1 MRGRNR
7 LGTWMGSVLGVAAG
21 LSASVREAGATWS
34 IIIIDVRTG
43 EVAAASATCL
53 TGFDLQ
59 ANTPVLLT
67 GVGAATAQSFVDAT
81 GLNRTYIRD
90 RLLAGDTMD
99 AILAG
104 LAVRDSGHQT
114 RQYGIADVRGG
125 TLTFSGTG
133 AGLWAG
139 GRTGRVGD
147 LVYAVQG
154 NVLTGPPVVDLAVA
168 AIESTPG
175 DIAAKLMAGME
186 AARSMGGDGRC
197 SCSPNDADGCG
208 SPPPS
213 FVKSADIAYMLI
225 ARAGDV
231 WSCRAA
237 YRTQSGATG
246 LVVFDA
252 DGDSKPEVFMGAV
265 GTPPGLITLLN
276 TSLAETVSFSDPL
289 FSPGGGALRGL
300 TTIDADGDGLTD
312 LAGCLGATDRVVY
325 LRRNP
330 GGGPPSFSTAGAFTV
345 GDNPGPIVS
354 TDLGGTGGADLVTLN
369 LGSSDVSVL
378 RGAGD
383 GTFAPQERFAVPTAG
398 LGIAAGDVNGDGDA
412 DVVTI
417 HAGNT
422 RVLHALLGAGQGGL
436 TAQVV
441 RSSLP
446 FAPSVLLVRD
456 ISGDGRA
463 DIVYG
468 GATTLVVVRDMS
480 NPALDVVLTGPGVLT
495 GLDAADMDGDGVT
508 DLVAAGNGGR
518 LWVLRGLGGGAFAPG
533 VQWLTGFTPGRIAAR
548 DFDADGDVDVV
559 YTAGGVVVTMTNVA
573 GAGRMP
579 EFENAGCASGSGF
592 MEFNVANQNRSDPD
606 PVLQLRGL
614 YDAWRD
620 QLVGVPDAVQSSAE
634 WLPREEVP
642 ADGRTERTLRVT
654 LRDWSGLVPQGGWAV
669 SASRLGGAGGVDA
682 AVLGVSQVGQGV
694 YDLTVRAGRG
704 CGPADFE
711 VRAQA
716 EGRTIILMPSP
727 VLVHVS
733 AADVN
738 DDGFVDF
745 FDYDVYVAD
754 FEAGNLRADV
764 SGDGRVTLDDYEEF
778 VRGFE
783 RGC

>member
-1 MRGRNR
+1 
-7 LGTWMGSVLGVAAG
+7 LFSVIAG
-21 LSASVREAGATWS
+21 LSVGLREAGATWS

-59 ANTPVLLT
+59 ANTPVMLT
-67 GVGAATAQSFVDAT
+67 GVGAATAQSFVDST
-81 GLNRTYIRD
+81 GQNRTYIRD

-168 AIESTPG
+168 AIETTPG

-186 AARSMGGDGRC
+186 AARLMGGDGRC

-252 DGDSKPEVFMGAV
+252 DGDAKPEVYMGAV
-265 GTPPGLITLLN
+265 GTPPGLLTLTN
-276 TSLAETVSFSDPL
+276 TSSPNTIRFADPA

-300 TTIDADGDGLTD
+300 VAVDADRDLRTD
-312 LAGCLGATDRVVY
+312 LVGTLGATDRVVY

-330 GGGPPSFSTAGAFTV
+330 GDGVPAFSTAGVFAV
-345 GDNPGPIVS
+345 GDNPGPIVAA
-354 TDLGGTGGADLVTLN
+354 DLDGTGGPDLVTLN

-378 RGAGD
+378 LGAGD
-383 GTFAPQERFAVPTAG
+383 GTFAAQFRFSIPATA
-398 LGIAAGDVNGDGDA
+398 LALAAGDVNGDGAIDI
-412 DVVTI
+412 VTL
-417 HAGNT
+417 HGGNA
-422 RVLHALLGAGQGGL
+422 RAVQVLLGNGQGGF
-436 TAQVV
+436 TAQTA

-446 FAPSVLLVRD
+446 FVPSALLVRD
-456 ISGDGRA
+456 VTGDGRA
-463 DIVYG
+463 DLVYG
-468 GATTLVVVRDMS
+468 GATSVVVARELS
-480 NPALDVVLTGPGVLT
+480 NPALDVTLSVPGTLTAI
-495 GLDAADMDGDGVT
+495 DATDMDGDGVV
-508 DLVAAGNGGR
+508 DLVAAGSGSR
-518 LWVLRGLGGGAFAPG
+518 LSVLRGLGGGAFATG
-533 VQWLTGFTPGRIAAR
+533 VQWVTGFAPGRIAAR
-548 DFDADGDVDVV
+548 DFDADGDVDAV
-559 YTAGGVVVTMTNVA
+559 YTNGGSVITMTNVA
-573 GAGRMP
+573 GPGRMP

-592 MEFNVANQNRSDPD
+592 MEFNVANQSRSDPD

-614 YDAWRD
+614 YDSWR
-620 QLVGVPDAVQSSAE
+620 QGLVGVPDAVQSTAE
-634 WLPREEVP
+634 WVPRGQVP
-642 ADGRTERTLRVT
+642 ADGHAERVLRVT
-654 LRDWSGLVPQGGWAV
+654 LRDWSGAVPQGPLAV
-669 SASRLGGAGGVDA
+669 SAIRVGGTGGAA
-682 AVLGVSQVGQGV
+682 SAVLGVNQVGQGV

-704 CGPADFE
+704 CGDAVFE
-711 VRAQA
+711 ARVQA
-716 EGRTIILMPSP
+716 AGRTIILMPSP
-727 VLVHVS
+727 VLVHTS
-733 AADVN
+733 AADAN

-745 FDYDVYVAD
+745 FDYDRFVAD
-754 FEAGNLRADV
+754 YEAGLPSADL
-764 SGDGRVTLDDYEEF
+764 SGDGTVTREDYDLF
-778 VRGFE
+778 VGGFE
-783 RGC
+783 EGC